1 MQRNFSVTSAQ
12 LLKLHR
18 SWRPRALRRVHCATR
33 RESAMNY
40 RHRFHAGNFA
50 DVLKHAI
57 LLGVLDALQL
67 KPAPFAYL
75 DTHAGS
81 GVYALDCEAA
91 RKTGEFRGG
100 IARVI
105 DADDLPP
112 LLRRYVGAVRV
123 CDASTPLTRYP
134 GSPWLA
140 QYALRTQDRAVLC
153 ELLPDEATALR
164 GQFHGDARMQVHQ
177 RDGYEALPALLPPP
191 EKRGL
196 VLIDPPFEAQKAEF
210 KLIQRALATA
220 LSRWSGGMFAVWYPI
235 KLQRT
240 REPFLRWL
248 RSCAAQSVLVAEL
261 AVRTENSPLRMNG
274 CGVALLNPPWKLDQA
289 LSAALPV
296 LARLLGEDGQGD
308 SRLQWLKRE

>member
-1 MQRNFSVTSAQ
+1 
-12 LLKLHR
+12 
-18 SWRPRALRRVHCATR
+18 
-33 RESAMNY
+33 MNY

-50 DVLKHAI
+50 DVLKHAVV
-57 LLGVLDALQL
+57 LGVLDALKL
-67 KPAPFAYL
+67 KPAPCAYL

-81 GVYALDCEAA
+81 GVYALDSEAA

-100 IARVI
+100 IARVL

-112 LLRRYVGAVRV
+112 LLRRYVEAVRA
-123 CDASTPLTRYP
+123 CDAGTPLTRYP

-140 QYALRTQDRAVLC
+140 QYALRTQDRALLC
-153 ELLPDEATALR
+153 ELLPEEAATLR
-164 GQFHGDARMQVHQ
+164 SQLAGDARMHVHQ
-177 RDGYEALPALLPPP
+177 RDGYEALAALLPPP

-196 VLIDPPFEAQKAEF
+196 VLIDPPYEAQEDEF
-210 KLIQRALATA
+210 RSIRRGLEQALTRWPQATC
-220 LSRWSGGMFAVWYPI
+220 AVWYPI
-235 KLQRT
+235 KLART

-248 RSCAAQSVLVAEL
+248 RTCAARQVLVAEL
-261 AVRTENSPLRMNG
+261 AVRAENSPLRMNG

>member
-1 MQRNFSVTSAQ
+1 MKA
-12 LLKLHR
+12 LR
-18 SWRPRALRRVHCATR
+18 SWHPRTLRHVHCLRRL
-33 RESAMNY
+33 SSLAMNY

-50 DVLKHAI
+50 DVLKHAVM
-57 LLGVLDALQL
+57 LGALDALKL

-81 GVYALDCEAA
+81 GVYALDAEAA
-91 RKTGEFRGG
+91 RKTSEFRGG
-100 IARVI
+100 IARVL
-105 DADDLPP
+105 DAGDLPP
-112 LLRRYVGAVRV
+112 LLRRYLDAVRA
-123 CDASTPLTRYP
+123 CDAGTPLTRYP

-140 QYALRTQDRAVLC
+140 WYALRTQDRALLC
-153 ELLPDEATALR
+153 ELLPAEAVVLR
-164 GQFHGDARMQVHQ
+164 SQFAGDARMHVHQ
-177 RDGYEALPALLPPP
+177 RDGYAALAALLPPP

-196 VLIDPPFEAQKAEF
+196 VLIDPPYEAQEDEF
-210 KLIQRALATA
+210 RSIRHGLEQALT
-220 LSRWSGGMFAVWYPI
+220 RWPQAIYAVWYPI
-235 KLQRT
+235 KLART

-248 RSCAAQSVLVAEL
+248 RTCAAQQVLVAEL
-261 AVRTENSPLRMNG
+261 AVRAENSPLRMNG